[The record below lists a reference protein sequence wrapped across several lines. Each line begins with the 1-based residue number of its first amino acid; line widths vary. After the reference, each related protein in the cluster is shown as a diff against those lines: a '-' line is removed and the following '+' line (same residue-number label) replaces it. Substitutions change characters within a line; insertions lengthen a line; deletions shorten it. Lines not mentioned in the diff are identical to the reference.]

1 MSEIGSLLLSRAKTH
16 PSRSTVLWCP
26 RIRPWVSSFWFYSS
40 RRGIAFRPPEL
51 YVVAGVCLRPN
62 WVIVVWGFRISAW
75 HRSPIVLERS
85 KARICRSGK
94 GSRALQ
100 RVLAIVILL
109 ASVSGMATVLIYE
122 RASQP
127 SVIIDT
133 GIVSTAF
140 ATNSDLLVRGSKQ
153 VFNFGTKP
161 EIVSWGRN
169 ESELSIEDLRV
180 RLKDRGR
187 PLNVNL
193 TATGLDYV
201 TYIHAAHL
209 ATSGDRDPFLILVI
223 TGRATGRRAQVVL
236 LNPEYKV
243 VYQHRIERF
252 WNLGSSPLE
261 IRLDSSSQR
270 EVPVV
275 GPTCEKSLVLR
286 VHETK
291 RR

>member
-1 MSEIGSLLLSRAKTH
+1 MLRRIPADLPFFGALALGLGFLAFGFTAVVAELHLGRPSSTSSLGFVFVPIGSLLFGVLGYLLGIVARLFWRGAK
-16 PSRSTVLWCP
+16 
-26 RIRPWVSSFWFYSS
+26 
-40 RRGIAFRPPEL
+40 PE
-51 YVVAGVCLRPN
+51 
-62 WVIVVWGFRISAW
+62 SA
-75 HRSPIVLERS
+75 E
-85 KARICRSGK
+85 AAK

-140 ATNSDLLVRGSKQ
+140 AINSDLLVRGSKQ

-252 WNLGSSPLE
+252 WNLDSSPLE
-261 IRLDSSSQR
+261 IRLDPSSHR